1 MIAARTPSIRTDSN
15 QYAQQDRGN
24 PADPVPEPAHDRG
37 EHQAEQHRQ
46 RQRFEHRSTEI
57 EAGDYDGSDDQRLR
71 DRARTALRHGGVI
84 AERPPIDAFLSHSA
98 SLIKNGREIES
109 SAGAFV
115 FFEPAASCRDTAV
128 GGAGSRNFRRISR
141 NAKVYTAASTG
152 ICGLPVFG
160 ARRRANKASERTLA
174 CDDPLAGEPSVR
186 YSHRAIGARR
196 PSGNRSGSGSKPSAG
211 TAKALAA
218 NLSPEDQA
226 IQSMPDVSPTKWH
239 LAHTSWF
246 FETFVLGPLDPG
258 YRAFDPAFAYLFNS
272 YYEAVGPR
280 HPRPERGLLSR
291 PTVDAIGAYRDH
303 VTAAVLRFADEAG
316 DAAWRE
322 AMPLIE
328 LGLNHEQQ
336 HQELMLMDIKHVFSV
351 NPLLPAYQAPRPNAV
366 SSRDAAPGWVEFAGG
381 LCEIGHDGGGF
392 AFDNE
397 GPRHK
402 VWLEPYRLASH
413 PVTCGEYLDFISD
426 GGYRRPE
433 FWLSEGWACVQQQ
446 GWQAPLYWRGEDGE
460 WRIFTLAGERRVEP
474 AEPVCHVSF
483 YEADAFARWAGRRL
497 PTEAEWENAAAD
509 LPLTGN
515 LADSLHYH
523 PCPDDH
529 S

>member
-1 MIAARTPSIRTDSN
+1 MFDTAIERSAH
-15 QYAQQDRGN
+15 
-24 PADPVPEPAHDRG
+24 AD
-37 EHQAEQHRQ
+37 Q
-46 RQRFEHRSTEI
+46 RQAWRGRFEAIR
-57 EAGDYDGSDDQRLR
+57 R
-71 DRARTALRHGGVI
+71 D
-84 AERPPIDAFLSHSA
+84 
-98 SLIKNGREIES
+98 
-109 SAGAFV
+109 
-115 FFEPAASCRDTAV
+115 
-128 GGAGSRNFRRISR
+128 
-141 NAKVYTAASTG
+141 
-152 ICGLPVFG
+152 
-160 ARRRANKASERTLA
+160 SEM
-174 CDDPLAGEPSVR
+174 
-186 YSHRAIGARR
+186 
-196 PSGNRSGSGSKPSAG
+196 
-211 TAKALAA
+211 LAA

-258 YRAFDPAFAYLFNS
+258 YRVFDPAFAYLFNS

-280 HPRPERGLLSR
+280 HPRPERGFLSR

-316 DAAWRE
+316 DPVWRE

-351 NPLLPAYQAPRPNAV
+351 NPLLPAYQAPHPCPVR
-366 SSRDAAPGWVEFAGG
+366 SGGTAPGWIEYAGG
-381 LCEIGHDGGGF
+381 LRQIGHDGSGF

-413 PVTCGEYLDFISD
+413 PVTCAEYLDFIAD
-426 GGYRRPE
+426 GGYRRSE
-433 FWLSEGWACVQQQ
+433 FWLSDGWACVQTHD
-446 GWQAPLYWRGEDGE
+446 WQAPLYWRAEDGE
-460 WRIFTLAGERRVEP
+460 WRIFTLAGERRVDP

-483 YEADAFARWAGRRL
+483 YEADAFARWTGRRL

-509 LPLTGN
+509 MNVKPIGN

-523 PCPDDH
+523 PCPDTGAERAPQLRQMIGDVWEWTASPYVAYPRFRAAAGAIGEYNGKFMSNQMVLRGGAAVTPADH
-529 S
+529 MRITYRNFFAPASRWAFSGLRLAEDI

>member
-1 MIAARTPSIRTDSN
+1 M
-15 QYAQQDRGN
+15 
-24 PADPVPEPAHDRG
+24 
-37 EHQAEQHRQ
+37 
-46 RQRFEHRSTEI
+46 
-57 EAGDYDGSDDQRLR
+57 
-71 DRARTALRHGGVI
+71 
-84 AERPPIDAFLSHSA
+84 
-98 SLIKNGREIES
+98 
-109 SAGAFV
+109 
-115 FFEPAASCRDTAV
+115 
-128 GGAGSRNFRRISR
+128 
-141 NAKVYTAASTG
+141 
-152 ICGLPVFG
+152 
-160 ARRRANKASERTLA
+160 
-174 CDDPLAGEPSVR
+174 
-186 YSHRAIGARR
+186 
-196 PSGNRSGSGSKPSAG
+196 
-211 TAKALAA
+211 LAA

-258 YRAFDPAFAYLFNS
+258 YRVFDTAFAYLFNS

-303 VTAAVLRFADEAG
+303 VTAAVLRLADKAG
-316 DAAWRE
+316 DSVWRE
-322 AMPLIE
+322 AVPLIE

-351 NPLLPAYQAPRPNAV
+351 NPLLPAYQAARPCPV
-366 SSRDAAPGWVEFAGG
+366 RSRRAAPGWIEFAGG
-381 LCEIGHDGGGF
+381 LCEIGHDGRGF

-413 PVTCGEYLDFISD
+413 PITCGEYLDFISD

-433 FWLSEGWACVQQQ
+433 LWLSDGWACVQQH
-446 GWQAPLYWRGEDGE
+446 GWQAPLYWRRQDSE
-460 WRIFTLAGERRVEP
+460 WRIFTLAGERRIEP

-483 YEADAFARWAGRRL
+483 YEADAFARWTGRRL

-509 LPLTGN
+509 VKLIGN

-523 PCPDDH
+523 PCPDAGAAGEPELRQMVGDVWEWTASPYVAYPRFRPVTGAIGEYNGKFMSNQMVLRGGAAVTPAGH
-529 S
+529 LRITYRNFFAPASRWAFSGLRLAEDV